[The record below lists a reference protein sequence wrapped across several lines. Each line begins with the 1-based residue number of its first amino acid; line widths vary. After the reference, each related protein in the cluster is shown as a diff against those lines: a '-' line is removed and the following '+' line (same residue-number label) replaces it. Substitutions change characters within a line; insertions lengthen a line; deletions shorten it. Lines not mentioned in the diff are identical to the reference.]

1 MSIAIGSNS
10 QSCTFGGQP
19 SRASLHADLARYQR
33 QLSDSVNCASAK
45 TLEGKTHIQEL
56 SSKIST
62 TQERIKQ
69 VETTKPPIKDPAVSS
84 AAPTAAGDTYTSA
97 GAPENAAGSDPGAL
111 VSVFA

>member
-19 SRASLHADLARYQR
+19 SRASLQADLARYQK

-69 VETTKPPIKDPAVSS
+69 VETTKPPATEPVVSKT
-84 AAPTAAGDTYTSA
+84 APTAVGDTYTSG
-97 GAPENAAGSDPGAL
+97 GASANAAGSDPGAH
-111 VSVFA
+111 VNVFA